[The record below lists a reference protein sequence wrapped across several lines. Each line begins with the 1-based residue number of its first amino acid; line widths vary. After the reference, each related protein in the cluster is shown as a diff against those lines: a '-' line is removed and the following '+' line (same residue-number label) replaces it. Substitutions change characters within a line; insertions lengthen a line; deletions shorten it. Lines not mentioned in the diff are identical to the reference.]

1 MWGNGGARRGKETFV
16 HHLGHLESAIMERM
30 WSRSAPASVRE
41 ILVDL
46 QRDRDLAYM
55 TVKTVMDTLHRKGL
69 LSREPDG
76 RAFRYR
82 PTQTREQYTAS
93 HMGEVLASGSD
104 RRATLL
110 HFLEQ
115 IPAEDLAQLREA
127 LDQAAG
133 PQTGTAQ

>member
-1 MWGNGGARRGKETFV
+1 M

-69 LSREPDG
+69 LIREPDG

-82 PTQTREQYTAS
+82 PTRTREQYTAA

>member
-1 MWGNGGARRGKETFV
+1 M
-16 HHLGHLESAIMERM
+16 HHLGHLESAIMDLM

-41 ILVDL
+41 VLVGL
-46 QRDRDLAYM
+46 QPERELAYM

-69 LSREPDG
+69 LIREPDG

-82 PTQTREQYTAS
+82 PTRTREQYTAA
-93 HMGEVLASGSD
+93 HMGEVLASGND

-115 IPAEDLAQLREA
+115 IPAEDLTQLREA
-127 LDQAAG
+127 LNQAAG
-133 PQTGTAQ
+133 PPAGTTQ

>member
-1 MWGNGGARRGKETFV
+1 M
-16 HHLGHLESAIMERM
+16 HHLGHLESAIMDLM

-41 ILVDL
+41 ILVGL
-46 QRDRDLAYM
+46 QPERELAYM

-69 LSREPDG
+69 LIREPDG

-82 PTQTREQYTAS
+82 PTRTREQYSAA
-93 HMGEVLASGSD
+93 HMGEVLASGND

-115 IPAEDLAQLREA
+115 IPAEDLTQLREA
-127 LDQAAG
+127 LNQAAG
-133 PQTGTAQ
+133 PPTGTTQ

>member
-1 MWGNGGARRGKETFV
+1 M
-16 HHLGHLESAIMERM
+16 HHLGHLESAIMDLM

-41 ILVDL
+41 VLVGL
-46 QRDRDLAYM
+46 QPERELAYM

-69 LSREPDG
+69 LIREPDG

-82 PTQTREQYTAS
+82 PTRTREQYTAA
-93 HMGEVLASGSD
+93 HMGEVLASGND

-115 IPAEDLAQLREA
+115 IPAEDLTQLREA
-127 LDQAAG
+127 LNQAAG
-133 PQTGTAQ
+133 PSAGTTP

>member
-1 MWGNGGARRGKETFV
+1 
-16 HHLGHLESAIMERM
+16 MERM
-30 WSRSAPASVRE
+30 WSRSGPTSVRE

-46 QRDRDLAYM
+46 QREREIAYM

-82 PTQTREQYTAS
+82 PTRTREEYTAA
-93 HMGEVLASGSD
+93 HMGEVLAGGSD

-110 HFLEQ
+110 HFLDQ
-115 IPAEDLAQLREA
+115 IPAEDLAELREV
-127 LDQAAG
+127 LNRAAD
-133 PQTGTAQ
+133 PEAESPR

>member
-1 MWGNGGARRGKETFV
+1 M
-16 HHLGHLESAIMERM
+16 HHLGHLESAIMDLM

-41 ILVDL
+41 VLVGL
-46 QRDRDLAYM
+46 QPERELAYM

-69 LSREPDG
+69 LMREPDG

-82 PTQTREQYTAS
+82 PTRTREQYSAA
-93 HMGEVLASGSD
+93 HMGEVLASGND

-115 IPAEDLAQLREA
+115 IPAEDLTQLREA
-127 LDQAAG
+127 LNQAAG
-133 PQTGTAQ
+133 PPAGTTP

>member
-1 MWGNGGARRGKETFV
+1 MWGNGGARRGKETSV

-110 HFLEQ
+110 HFLAQ

>member
-1 MWGNGGARRGKETFV
+1 MQQ
-16 HHLGHLESAIMERM
+16 LGRLESTIMDRM
-30 WSRSAPASVRE
+30 WSRPEAASVRD

-46 QRDRDLAYM
+46 QREREIAYM

-69 LSREPDG
+69 LTREPDG

-82 PTQTREQYTAS
+82 PTRTRAQYTAA

-115 IPAEDLAQLREA
+115 IPAEDLAGLREV
-127 LDQAAG
+127 LDRAVGPEGGAAR
-133 PQTGTAQ
+133 

>member
-1 MWGNGGARRGKETFV
+1 MV
-16 HHLGHLESAIMERM
+16 HRLGQLESAIMERM
-30 WSRSAPASVRE
+30 WSRSESASVRD

-46 QRDRDLAYM
+46 QREREIAYM

-82 PTQTREQYTAS
+82 TTRTREQYTAT

-104 RRATLL
+104 RKATLL

-115 IPAEDLAQLREA
+115 IPAEDLAELREVLNRA
-127 LDQAAG
+127 PG
-133 PQTGTAQ
+133 PEAETAQ

>member
-1 MWGNGGARRGKETFV
+1 M
-16 HHLGHLESAIMERM
+16 
-30 WSRSAPASVRE
+30 
-41 ILVDL
+41 DL

>member
-1 MWGNGGARRGKETFV
+1 M
-16 HHLGHLESAIMERM
+16 HHLGHLESAIMDLM

-41 ILVDL
+41 VLVGL
-46 QRDRDLAYM
+46 QPERELAYM

-69 LSREPDG
+69 LIREPDW

-82 PTQTREQYTAS
+82 PTRTREQYTAA
-93 HMGEVLASGSD
+93 HMGEVLASGND

-115 IPAEDLAQLREA
+115 IPAEDLTQLREA
-127 LDQAAG
+127 LNQAAG
-133 PQTGTAQ
+133 PSAGTTP

>member
-1 MWGNGGARRGKETFV
+1 M

>member
-1 MWGNGGARRGKETFV
+1 M
-16 HHLGHLESAIMERM
+16 HHLGHLESAIMDLM

-41 ILVDL
+41 VLVGL
-46 QRDRDLAYM
+46 QPERELAYM

-69 LSREPDG
+69 LIREPDG

-82 PTQTREQYTAS
+82 PTRTREQYTAV
-93 HMGEVLASGSD
+93 HMGEVLASGND

-115 IPAEDLAQLREA
+115 IPAEDLTQLREA
-127 LDQAAG
+127 LNQAAG
-133 PQTGTAQ
+133 PPAGTTP

>member
-1 MWGNGGARRGKETFV
+1 M
-16 HHLGHLESAIMERM
+16 HHLGHLESAIMDLM

-41 ILVDL
+41 VLVGL
-46 QRDRDLAYM
+46 QPERELAYM

-69 LSREPDG
+69 LIREPDG

-82 PTQTREQYTAS
+82 PTRTREQYTAA
-93 HMGEVLASGSD
+93 HMGEVLASGND

-115 IPAEDLAQLREA
+115 IPAEDLTQLREA
-127 LDQAAG
+127 LNQAG
-133 PQTGTAQ
+133 PHSGTSP